1 MQNPIILPNKNPP
14 NIKLRNNTPKTSKE
28 LLFKSPSQ

>member
-14 NIKLRNNTPKTSKE
+14 NIKLRKNIPNNSRE